1 MVRQWQAH
9 TRAEFVTRDVD
20 ATMRTMSD
28 NPAVLHVPTGM
39 GGTGREGVRAFYRTW
54 FVGRNAAD
62 LNIESV
68 SRTVGDMTV
77 VDELLLSFTHDIEV
91 PWILPGVAATGRKVD
106 TPVIAIVGFEGTAVA
121 YEHVYWD
128 QAAVLAQVGLLDR
141 ATVERLPV
149 VTAPRALLDGSHP
162 LNQLAQAD

>member
-9 TRAEFVTRDVD
+9 TQAEFVTRDVD
-20 ATMRTMSD
+20 ATMRTMSG

-39 GGTGREGVRAFYRTW
+39 GGTGLEGVRSFYRTW

-68 SRTVGDMTV
+68 SRTVGDVTV

-106 TPVIAIVGFEGTAVA
+106 IPVIAVVGFEGTAVA

-141 ATVERLPV
+141 ATVARLPI